1 MSSKNRSWNGGLIG
15 FTTSFSA
22 LTMCMSANI
31 TDKGPPIVQASIYL
45 TSAELDCT
53 ICCQFVEQSSEY
65 EFFADRF

>member
-1 MSSKNRSWNGGLIG
+1 MSSKNGSWNGGLID

-31 TDKGPPIVQASIYL
+31 TDKGPSIVQSSIYL
-45 TSAELDCT
+45 TTVELDCT
-53 ICCQFVEQSSEY
+53 ICCQFVEQSSQD